1 MGIGQEGSSDLGV
14 ISISEDGRIRTSE
27 RLEVACI
34 HARDRNTAR
43 TEVAACVRV
52 AEVSS
57 NLTLCTM
64 CTAC

>member
-52 AEVSS
+52 S
-57 NLTLCTM
+57 TLR
-64 CTAC
+64 